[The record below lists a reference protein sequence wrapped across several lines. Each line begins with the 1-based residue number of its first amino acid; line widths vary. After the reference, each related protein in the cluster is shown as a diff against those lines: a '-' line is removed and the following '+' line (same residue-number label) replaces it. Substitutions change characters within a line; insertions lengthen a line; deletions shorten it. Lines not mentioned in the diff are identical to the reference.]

1 MGLVKNQKLSILY
14 YYHTLSGSLDG
25 SNKGG
30 RKFVNSPQTTAIW
43 VAYGLSVLGN
53 VPSKYGKS

>member
-1 MGLVKNQKLSILY
+1 MRRSLQNAALLLQNAAE
-14 YYHTLSGSLDG
+14 HGSLDG

-30 RKFVNSPQTTAIW
+30 RKFVNSPQTTAIR

-53 VPSKYGKS
+53 VPSKI